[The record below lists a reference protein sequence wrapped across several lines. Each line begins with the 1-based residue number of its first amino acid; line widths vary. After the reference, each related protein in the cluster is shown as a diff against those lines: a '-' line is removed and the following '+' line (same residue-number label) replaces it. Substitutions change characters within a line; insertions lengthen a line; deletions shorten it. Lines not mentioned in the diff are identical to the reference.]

1 MSDLIE
7 RAKLRDDLAERLE
20 LVKEI
25 WGPETDALTIGNHDG
40 QVSTLERILSDIDF
54 GLWQPDFA
62 QSERTRI
69 ADELEAIAMNT
80 DAHDW
85 VGALLDY
92 ADKLR
97 KSD

>member
-1 MSDLIE
+1 MSNLIE

-20 LVKEI
+20 IVKEI

-69 ADELEAIAMNT
+69 ADELEALSQKTPIDAMVT
-80 DAHDW
+80 
-85 VGALLDY
+85 ALLEY

-97 KSD
+97 KND